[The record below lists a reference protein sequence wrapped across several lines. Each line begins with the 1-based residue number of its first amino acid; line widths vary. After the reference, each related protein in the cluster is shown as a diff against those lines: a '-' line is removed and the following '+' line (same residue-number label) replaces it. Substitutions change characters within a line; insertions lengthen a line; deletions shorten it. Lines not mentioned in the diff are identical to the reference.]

1 MVHVQAQTSPC
12 PLHVLIPL
20 VACTHIHTHTHTH
33 NTHNTHTA
41 HVDYKFPMDDDSEH
55 NARWK
60 KIQQNNLNSKCRSL
74 REKQTE

>member
-1 MVHVQAQTSPC
+1 MYKHR
-12 PLHVLIPL
+12 LHHVLSMYSSL
-20 VACTHIHTHTHTH
+20 MLRAHTQHTY
-33 NTHNTHTA
+33 THNTHTA